1 MKNKFFLEQN
11 ETSRKLYI
19 DLLEVTGALSNM
31 FADSKNPFLYY
42 RAMENIFCKSFQAD
56 NLSRSDVSADAG
68 KDGLGI
74 GLKTFL
80 QSNGNSFQK
89 VAEFNKDSYLFKELE
104 GIDLIKKVAFM
115 RNERIKSTMR
125 ICNLSDMIYHLI
137 TRSENYMA
145 IFEEHMDLIDIENI
159 TITAINNTT
168 IHFTDG
174 LHDYNFSISKSTLLK
189 RFDTTDKNKIYGFNV
204 EILEDPYDYLLNIRN
219 TNSFYNE
226 SKSINAQDIV
236 DFIILPLYSPRSKKV
251 ENSSGLNQWNARGRV
266 RDVNEV
272 YIPIPSWI
280 HNVKKNF
287 FSYKTEDYRTGS
299 FNVKLPNG
307 DTLSMK
313 VAQQG
318 GKALMSNPNSALG
331 KWILRDILQLS
342 ENELVTKE
350 QLDIIGIDSV
360 KLSKDENG
368 EYHLDFLK
376 SGSYEDFEEEYKRER
391 MKEQLDTIG
400 IDNIKIS
407 KYENGEYCLDCLKS
421 GGYEEFEKEDK
432 REKMKVAGFFAGVGG
447 IELGFEQNG
456 FEIVWSNEI
465 DQKASETFKANHS
478 SKIVVDD
485 IKNIDDKD
493 VPDVDIIVGGF
504 PCQAFSVAGYRKG
517 FEDERGEIFFQLARI
532 ISKKLPRVI
541 FIENV
546 KNLLSHDNGNTY
558 KVIKETLE
566 SYGYFLKAQVLN
578 ASEYGNIPQNRER
591 IYIIGFKNKEDCD
604 NFNFPSPIK
613 LEKKIEDIVDFNKK
627 VDDKYYYTEKNCK
640 FYDILKEY
648 IKNRN
653 TLYQWR
659 RVYVRENKSNLCPT
673 LTANMG
679 MGGHN
684 IPLVLTKYGI
694 RKLLPKECFLFQGY
708 PEDFILPKEVAQSK
722 LYKQAGNSVVV
733 PVISRLAKNI
743 MEALKKTDNG
753 IHGGENE
760 KDYRLFNI

>member
-1 MKNKFFLEQN
+1 MKKSFFLEQN
-11 ETSRKLYI
+11 EASRKLYI
-19 DLLEVTGALSNM
+19 DLLEVTAALSNM

-56 NLSRSDVSADAG
+56 NLSRSDVSVDAS
-68 KDGLGI
+68 KNGLGI

-80 QSNGNSFQK
+80 QNNGNSFQK
-89 VAEFNKDSYLFKELE
+89 VAEFNKDSYLFKGLE
-104 GIDLIKKVAFM
+104 GIGLIKKVAFM

-159 TITAINNTT
+159 SITAINNTT

-174 LHDYNFSISKSTLLK
+174 LHDYNFSLSKSTLLK
-189 RFDTTDKNKIYGFNV
+189 RFDTTDKNKLYGFNV
-204 EILEDPYDYLLNIRN
+204 EILEDPYDYLLNIKN

-226 SKSINAQDIV
+226 SKSINTQDIV
-236 DFIILPLYSPRSKKV
+236 DFIILPLYSPRSNKV
-251 ENSSGLNQWNARGRV
+251 ENSSGLNQWNAKGRV

-280 HNVKKNF
+280 HKVKKNF
-287 FSYKTEDYRTGS
+287 FSYNTEDYKTDS

-307 DTLSMK
+307 NMLSMK

-318 GKALMSNPNSALG
+318 GKGLMSNPNSALG
-331 KWILRDILQLS
+331 KWILRDILQLN
-342 ENELVTKE
+342 ENELVSKE

-360 KLSKDENG
+360 KLSKYENG
-368 EYHLDFLK
+368 EYSLDFLK
-376 SGSYEDFEEEYKRER
+376 SGSYE
-391 MKEQLDTIG
+391 
-400 IDNIKIS
+400 
-407 KYENGEYCLDCLKS
+407 
-421 GGYEEFEKEDK
+421 EFEKEYK

-478 SKIVVDD
+478 SKMVVDD

-517 FEDERGEIFFQLARI
+517 FEDKRGEIFFQLARI

-546 KNLLSHDNGNTY
+546 KNLLGHDKGNTY
-558 KVIKETLE
+558 RVIKETLE
-566 SYGYFLKAQVLN
+566 SYGYFLKAQILN

-591 IYIIGFKNKEDCD
+591 IYIIGFKNKEDYD

-640 FYDILKEY
+640 FYNILREY
-648 IKNRN
+648 IKNKN

-659 RVYVRENKSNLCPT
+659 RIYVRENKSNLCPT

-679 MGGHN
+679 IGGHN

-708 PEDFILPKEVAQSK
+708 PDDFILPEEVAQRH

-743 MEALKKTDNG
+743 MEALKKTDNS
-753 IHGGENE
+753 IYGG
-760 KDYRLFNI
+760 

>member
-1 MKNKFFLEQN
+1 MKKSFFLEQN
-11 ETSRKLYI
+11 EASRKLYI
-19 DLLEVTGALSNM
+19 DLLEVTAALSNM

-56 NLSRSDVSADAG
+56 NLSRSDVSVDAS
-68 KDGLGI
+68 KNGLGI

-80 QSNGNSFQK
+80 QNNGNSFQK
-89 VAEFNKDSYLFKELE
+89 VAEFNKDSYLFKGLE
-104 GIDLIKKVAFM
+104 GIGLIKKVAFM

-145 IFEEHMDLIDIENI
+145 IFEEHMDLINIENI
-159 TITAINNTT
+159 SITAINNTT

-174 LHDYNFSISKSTLLK
+174 LHDYNFSLSKSTLLK
-189 RFDTTDKNKIYGFNV
+189 RFDTTDKNKLYGFNV
-204 EILEDPYDYLLNIRN
+204 EILEDPYDYLLNIKN

-226 SKSINAQDIV
+226 SKSINTQDIV
-236 DFIILPLYSPRSKKV
+236 DFIILPLYSPRSNKV
-251 ENSSGLNQWNARGRV
+251 ENSSGLNQWNAKGRV

-280 HNVKKNF
+280 HKVKKNF
-287 FSYKTEDYRTGS
+287 FTYNTEDYKTDS

-307 DTLSMK
+307 NMLSMK

-318 GKALMSNPNSALG
+318 GKALMSNPNSAMG

-360 KLSKDENG
+360 KLSKYKNG
-368 EYHLDFLK
+368 EYCLDFLK
-376 SGSYEDFEEEYKRER
+376 SGSYE
-391 MKEQLDTIG
+391 
-400 IDNIKIS
+400 
-407 KYENGEYCLDCLKS
+407 
-421 GGYEEFEKEDK
+421 EFEKEYK
-432 REKMKVAGFFAGVGG
+432 RKKMKVAGFFAGVGG

-478 SKIVVDD
+478 SKMVVDD

-517 FEDERGEIFFQLARI
+517 FEDKRGEIFFQLARI

-546 KNLLSHDNGNTY
+546 KNLLGHDKGNTY
-558 KVIKETLE
+558 RVIKETLE
-566 SYGYFLKAQVLN
+566 SYGYFLKAQILN

-591 IYIIGFKNKEDCD
+591 IYIIGFKNKEDYD

-640 FYDILKEY
+640 FYNILREY
-648 IKNRN
+648 IKNKN

-659 RVYVRENKSNLCPT
+659 RIYVRENKSNLCPT

-679 MGGHN
+679 IGGHN

-708 PEDFILPKEVAQSK
+708 PDDFILPEEVAQRH

-743 MEALKKTDNG
+743 MEALKKTDNS
-753 IHGGENE
+753 IYGG
-760 KDYRLFNI
+760 